1 MSRQTR
7 IWLTIGAVLLA
18 ALVVLVVLFG
28 GGSGPGTGG
37 GY

>member
-1 MSRQTR
+1 MSRKAR